1 MTNKRKRA
9 THKKDRKVAEE
20 TLPRIGR
27 VYIAIGGEYNNHQRL
42 ELVPASLKIDGV
54 GVTGYVSEKEALD
67 AIEKALHEG
76 TEGLVDEDG
85 DPLQSQDF
93 MLVTVLR
100 KVTVTSL
107 PRYTFENRKAVSQVP
122 APEEDE

>member
-1 MTNKRKRA
+1 MTNKRKGA
-9 THKKDRKVAEE
+9 TRKKDRKVAEE

-107 PRYTFENRKAVSQVP
+107 PRYTFENKKAVSQVP